1 MTLKKP
7 ARKAIF
13 KAKQQKA
20 AVAAAKAVD
29 KRQLS
34 DLVSVG
40 PATLADFK
48 VLGIHTVRDL
58 KKHDAVTLFQELC
71 MLTGV
76 QHDPCVED
84 VFQAAIEQAKNPKL
98 VGQKTKWSYW
108 SEIRKK
114 RDAK

>member
-1 MTLKKP
+1 MKKP

-13 KAKQQKA
+13 KAKQKA
-20 AVAAAKAVD
+20 ALPIKD
-29 KRQLS
+29 LRKLS

-40 PATLADFK
+40 PAALEDFK
-48 VLGIHTVRDL
+48 VLGIHSVRDL
-58 KKHDAVTLFQELC
+58 KKHDAITLFNELC
-71 MLTGV
+71 MLTGK

-98 VGQKTKWSYW
+98 VGQKKNWFYW
-108 SEIRKK
+108 SDIRKK